1 MKSLSQAE
9 YREIK
14 SLYESVYAPKFESIL
29 DDFSDE
35 ELEEISEEYIE
46 KEVREFFQECIEEGW
61 EVYTLE
67 QTICES
73 IDSELEV
80 LCEKVDP
87 KETQRRRDYA
97 KSKLSGSKEGSR
109 TKALRRIKGVVK
121 GIGKAIQGGV
131 GLAARAVGTAQR
143 AGSRI
148 KGAAKSGYERG
159 RYGASGKPAS
169 SGGSSTSSGGS
180 STSSVGTSSG
190 GGSSTSSAGTSSDSD
205 SSSSAPATKKRRK
218 DGLLKRGLKK
228 LIRGVSKGVS
238 TAAGAVKAG
247 ADYVTDRARK
257 EQINYSDI
265 ATIQE
270 LYNQIHSSEN
280 LDEDFE
286 FLDNFSDEEIND
298 VVEEVVFELLD
309 EGYEI
314 DEIENLFEDTFLIEV
329 SDRYYDSAVKSS
341 KKAAAKIEKD
351 NRKKRRAERIEKVKG
366 SAKGAFERLRGL
378 GRKAKETVKGAGSDA
393 KSSVEKGARKAA
405 KQATV
410 GAEKVKRAASGENR
424 KLERSRRQDKIKMK
438 KIAVAN
444 IRKAVTGSS
453 EKARRKDQTGSVG
466 AGAAGTIR
474 SKSGESGNGPS
485 SKGRALGPKGTT
497 SRTDAGNP
505 RRESQIKLTLARAQR
520 SGEKRLAKLNNSFDV
535 FDVVVEFLCDY
546 GIAEDLQ
553 EAQWMM
559 VNEVDSED
567 IAAILEAY
575 GLDEAKGTI
584 LSVKG
589 GGKTK
594 YTASKGEQRAA
605 AKSAAERARHAE
617 RNRGAK
623 NAVNDARWAQARKK
637 SAEAMNTKPGED
649 TEDYGN
655 TEQSGD
661 GYYNLRHTNRAARKR
676 RASGR

>member
-1 MKSLSQAE
+1 MKSLSQSE
-9 YREIK
+9 YGELR

-121 GIGKAIQGGV
+121 GVGKAIQGGV

-148 KGAAKSGYERG
+148 KSAAKSGYERG

-169 SGGSSTSSGGS
+169 SGGFSTSS
-180 STSSVGTSSG
+180 

-205 SSSSAPATKKRRK
+205 SSSSAPAPKERRK

-228 LIRGVSKGVS
+228 LIRGVGKGVS

-247 ADYVTDRARK
+247 ADYVTNRARK
-257 EQINYSDI
+257 EQMNYNDVQ
-265 ATIQE
+265 TIRE

-286 FLDNFSDEEIND
+286 FLDNFSDEEIDD

-314 DEIENLFEDTFLIEV
+314 DEIENLFEDTFLVEV

-366 SAKGAFERLRGL
+366 SAKGALEKLKGL
-378 GRKAKETVKGAGSDA
+378 GRRAKEKAKGAVSDA
-393 KSSVEKGARKAA
+393 KSSVERGARTAA
-405 KQATV
+405 KKANV
-410 GAEKVKRAASGENR
+410 GAEKVRRAASGEDR
-424 KLERSRRQDKIKMK
+424 GAERGRRQDKIKMK

-453 EKARRKDQTGSVG
+453 EKPRRKDQTGSVG

-505 RRESQIKLTLARAQR
+505 RRESQIKFALAKAQR

-567 IAAILEAY
+567 IATILEAY
-575 GLDEAKGTI
+575 GIDE
-584 LSVKG
+584 
-589 GGKTK
+589 K
-594 YTASKGEQRAA
+594 YQGMYQTPALTDKRVMSSDEKATMSPGRRAIY
-605 AKSAAERARHAE
+605 RARELE
-617 RNRGAK
+617 RSEPGSKRQK
-623 NAVNDARWAQARKK
+623 AQKK
-637 SAEAMNTKPGED
+637 AANQMSR
-649 TEDYGN
+649 
-655 TEQSGD
+655 
-661 GYYNLRHTNRAARKR
+661 NLRSARR
-676 RASGR
+676 RDSDMT